1 MDPSPRYLPADERRV
16 VTVEAVVSLAA
27 EQNPGDITTAAIAKR
42 MGLTQ
47 GAIFRHFP
55 SKDSIVQAVIEWVTE
70 RLMSRVDKAAQSQAS
85 PLQALEAVFVAH
97 IGFIAEHPGAPRML
111 LAELQKAGDSVPK
124 RMVTALIGGY
134 RERLAWL
141 LERGKEA
148 GEVDPQLDVE
158 SATTLYVGM
167 IQGLVMQ
174 SLSAGEPKRLLRDAP
189 KAFAIFRKGIARS
202 A

>member
-1 MDPSPRYLPADERRV
+1 
-16 VTVEAVVSLAA
+16 
-27 EQNPGDITTAAIAKR
+27 